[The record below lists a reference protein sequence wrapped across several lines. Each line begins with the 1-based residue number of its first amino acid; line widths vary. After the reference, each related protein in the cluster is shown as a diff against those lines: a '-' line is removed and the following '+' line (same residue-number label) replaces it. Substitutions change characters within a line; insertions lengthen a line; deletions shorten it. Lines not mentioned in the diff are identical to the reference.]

1 MLLEK
6 PYFLK
11 NKEWY
16 VENIE
21 WCVNDVPYFLVKGAK
36 IPPKRQYILTD
47 KAPQKAIDSYNEY
60 YKHLESQTINE
71 EDNNVK

>member
-16 VENIE
+16 IENKEI
-21 WCVNDVPYFLVKGAK
+21 PSFLKGKAT
-36 IPPKRQYILTD
+36 RHYTLTD
-47 KAPQKAIDSYNEY
+47 KAPQKAIDSYNDF
-60 YKHLESQTINE
+60 YKELEKS
-71 EDNNVK
+71 